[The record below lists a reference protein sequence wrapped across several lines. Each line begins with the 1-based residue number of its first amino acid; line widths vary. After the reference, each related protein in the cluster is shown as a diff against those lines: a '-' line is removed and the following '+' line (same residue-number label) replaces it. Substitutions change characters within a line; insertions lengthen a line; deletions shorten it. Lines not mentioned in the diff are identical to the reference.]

1 MSNPESA
8 EDQRRIL
15 HISEKEARAKLVEV
29 FEVSGCT
36 RPLLAVDLDDV
47 LCQTTKCVAECASLF
62 TIQAVQFVGPLI
74 FGAVQGIIAGLGQTC
89 RSNTFIVSPFT
100 SALQR
105 SPPYLQAPLA
115 DSTWYKVPLCSYEY
129 FRLCRPE

>member
-1 MSNPESA
+1 MSDPESA

-29 FEVSGCT
+29 FEVSGCA

-62 TIQAVQFVGPLI
+62 TSLLFRLSLWAPDLQSRAGHNRR
-74 FGAVQGIIAGLGQTC
+74 FGTD
-89 RSNTFIVSPFT
+89 
-100 SALQR
+100 LQIEHFYCQ
-105 SPPYLQAPLA
+105 SL
-115 DSTWYKVPLCSYEY
+115 Y
-129 FRLCRPE
+129 FRIAAITPKLTVSAGRLDLV